1 MAYLDA
7 VRDADHYSAQM
18 NAALDRRIATEKQ
31 LTRQITELITI
42 TVRKLPAKAISL
54 PYAAPSGI
62 CAHTLPEVV
71 RDECGV
77 EGKPLDALMRVME
90 SSNCPLVA
98 EWREAIA
105 ASYCGGNV
113 DNLAELMT

>member
-1 MAYLDA
+1 MAYMDA
-7 VRDADHYSAQM
+7 VRDADADSARRD
-18 NAALDRRIATEKQ
+18 AELDRRIEVEKQ
-31 LTRQITELITI
+31 LTRQITELVTI
-42 TVRKLPAKAISL
+42 TVRKLPAKVISL

-90 SSNCPLVA
+90 ASDCPLVA
-98 EWREAIA
+98 EWRAAIA
-105 ASYCGGNV
+105 ASYCTGNV
-113 DNLAELMT
+113 NNIAEVTC